1 MKTRIENGI
10 TVICAD
16 EGKWLKKGE
25 SYSNTD
31 IYLGKNDK
39 VENWT
44 ETDKE
49 PIQEDELLDA
59 D

>member
-16 EGKWLKKGE
+16 EDKWLKKGE

-31 IYLGKNDK
+31 IYLGKNDTP
-39 VENWT
+39 ENW
-44 ETDKE
+44 EEVDDEPKNDTDNE
-49 PIQEDELLDA
+49 SII
-59 D
+59 